1 MPLSDDDRT
10 LDVVTAA
17 RLALGE
23 HELRRDLASS
33 IQRAFLIGNL
43 AVWILIVVLLVVDIV
58 MIATG
63 REKPADRVIDR
74 GVVKTLVAATA
85 VQVGLIMVTISKNL
99 FPRREEREHS
109 RSRNSWPPRLHAC
122 HAGQAP
128 WPGANSSDAE
138 GPA

>member
-99 FPRREEREHS
+99 FPRREEREHN
-109 RSRNSWPPRLHAC
+109 RSRNS
-122 HAGQAP
+122 
-128 WPGANSSDAE
+128 
-138 GPA
+138 